1 MNQRAAPAW
10 ARTAGSSARSAGT
23 TRMTP
28 SPPTPARRSAR
39 AAARAAVRP
48 RMPSRSGT
56 STKSFSVPCP
66 LVKVSRSAMRTIV
79 GHVLDD
85 PVDEGVPGT
94 CEGVE
99 PADSRVGPEPRLL
112 AAHQPPGAQRGVG
125 DGILERG
132 RAVDDGE
139 RLGVADRPARRA
151 SLAQAE
157 RHEPAGLVDQPGV
170 EHPTGPAVD
179 AGIERL
185 AVGAQADEDGRPHE
199 LAG

>member
-1 MNQRAAPAW
+1 MNQRAEPAW

-48 RMPSRSGT
+48 RAPSRSGT

-79 GHVLDD
+79 GHVLQH
-85 PVDEGVPGT
+85 PVTQVVRVVLER
-94 CEGVE
+94 VE
-99 PADSRVGPEPRLL
+99 PRHPRVGPEPRLL
-112 AAHQPPGAQRGVG
+112 ATHEPPSAQRGVG
-125 DGILERG
+125 DGILERA

-139 RLGVADRPARRA
+139 RLGVADGPARRA
-151 SLAQAE
+151 PLAQAE
-157 RHEPAGLVDQPGV
+157 VDQAPGLLDQARL
-170 EHPTGPAVD
+170 EHPRGP
-179 AGIERL
+179 
-185 AVGAQADEDGRPHE
+185 
-199 LAG
+199 